1 MAVQDVSLGIR
12 INFKQIQEEISTMSF
27 DSLTL
32 HHITHELSQ
41 TLISGSIRH
50 IEQANPTTFNF
61 KISKDTQIYWLTIS
75 AHSVHARAHL
85 INKPSPGQ
93 KQSYF
98 ADFLSTHLKH
108 GTIINVEQLGYDRI
122 LKVTVQ
128 PTTDEPIQ
136 PPPKAIIAEFM
147 GKHSNIILIDSSDDR
162 ILECLKHIDETMS
175 RFREVLPGDN
185 YVLPP
190 QQERIDL
197 LTIDKDTFS
206 ELFITSEVTW
216 KTFFNQIDGLSPT
229 LAKEIIVRS
238 EKTELWDAFQQ
249 VIAYFDSKAIRPNL
263 LTDGDDPVAAYPL
276 ELQQYPNASS
286 QPYASMSDALSAYY
300 DAITHRETIA
310 SEIQTLTQALE
321 KQRSMLD
328 RKETALQRDLERAE
342 KSEDYKIQ
350 GELLLAN
357 LHKISRGQ
365 TQVEI
370 ENYYSPDLET
380 LTIKLNPEQSPS
392 DNAQSYFKDYTKAKR
407 GYSQIQQR
415 LAEVDAEQKVLS
427 RYKSKLESAKTL
439 ESLQEFHRELLD
451 NGYLKAQKQK
461 KKQQDTSDG
470 PYRKYMSKNGFLI
483 YVGRNSQSNDLLLR
497 EIAKPRDM
505 WLHAKQIHGSHV
517 IIRNPENRPDI
528 PMPTLLQAAQLAA
541 FYSKAHHSSYVPV
554 DYTWAK
560 YVVKRKGNVAGYVHY
575 THEKTL
581 YVEPAVPESKNK

>member
-1 MAVQDVSLGIR
+1 
-12 INFKQIQEEISTMSF
+12 MSF

-32 HHITHELSQ
+32 HHITHELRQ
-41 TLISGSIRH
+41 FIMGGSIRH
-50 IEQANPTTFNF
+50 IEQANPTTFNL
-61 KISKDTQIYWLTIS
+61 KISKDTQIHWFTIS

-85 INKPSPGQ
+85 INKPPPGQ

-108 GTIINVEQLGYDRI
+108 GTIIDIEQLGWDRI
-122 LKVTVQ
+122 LKITVQ
-128 PTTDEPIQ
+128 PRTDEPIQ

-190 QQERIDL
+190 QQEKIDP
-197 LTIDKDTFS
+197 LTIDQATFS
-206 ELFITSEVTW
+206 ELFSSSGVTW
-216 KTFFNQIDGLSPT
+216 KSLFSQIDGLSPT
-229 LAKEIIVRS
+229 LAKEIIARS
-238 EKTELWDAFQQ
+238 EKTDLWNAFQQ
-249 VIAYFDSKAIRPNL
+249 VITYFDTKVATPNL
-263 LTDGDDPVAAYPL
+263 LIEEDNPLAAYPL
-276 ELQQYPNASS
+276 TLQQYPNATS
-286 QPYASMSDALSAYY
+286 QPFDTMSDALSAYY
-300 DAITHRETIA
+300 DAITHKETMV

-321 KQRSMLD
+321 KQKAMLT
-328 RKETALQRDLERAE
+328 RKKTALLKDLENAE

-357 LHKISRGQ
+357 LHKIRRGQ
-365 TQVEI
+365 THVEI
-370 ENYYSPDLET
+370 QNYYSPDLES

-392 DNAQSYFKDYTKAKR
+392 DNAQSYFKKYTKAKR

-415 LAEVDAEQKVLS
+415 LGELEAEQKVLS
-427 RYKSKLESAKTL
+427 RYENKLESAKSLDALQQLHSEFL
-439 ESLQEFHRELLD
+439 E
-451 NGYLKAQKQK
+451 NGYLKTQKQK
-461 KKQQDTSDG
+461 KQRETTDG
-470 PYRKYMSKNGFLI
+470 PYRKYISKNGFHI

-554 DYTWAK
+554 DYTWAR

-581 YVEPAVPESKNK
+581 YVEPAVPSTKK